1 MHQDIYVILKR
12 IELFFWVKLDNKGIE
27 LMKQFI
33 KDIYYLYADLE
44 RKKSELTNKLLFID
58 DTDIFNYICSFF
70 LSS

>member
-1 MHQDIYVILKR
+1 MVI
-12 IELFFWVKLDNKGIE
+12 IDNQGIE
-27 LMKQFI
+27 LIKQFI

-44 RKKSELTNKLLFID
+44 RKKGELTNKLIFIY

>member
-1 MHQDIYVILKR
+1 M
-12 IELFFWVKLDNKGIE
+12 VKIDNHGIE
-27 LMKQFI
+27 LIKQFI